1 MTEALIPSRNAVCLP
16 HAGRPDGSDGHQPRS
31 RTVES
36 EHNRELEWQ
45 FGTCRH
51 CDRSISRF
59 RVLIGGGWFDR
70 WGDTEGSDY
79 SILGLRID

>member
-1 MTEALIPSRNAVCLP
+1 MTEALIPPRNAACPPRALS
-16 HAGRPDGSDGHQPRS
+16 AGSDSHEPQA

-36 EHNRELEWQ
+36 EHNSELEWQ

-59 RVLIGGGWFDR
+59 RVLVGGGWFDR
-70 WGDTEGSDY
+70 WGDTEGADY
-79 SILGLRID
+79 SILGLEIN